1 MYHSITFGEGSG
13 EKNTWDDW
21 KLIPSPPPIFAPP
34 KINTK
39 FIQVPGTHG
48 SLDLTEVFGSI
59 TYAERTGSWKF
70 YMTDQDTNWL
80 EQYSTILGFLHG
92 KQMKAVLE
100 DDQAHYYI
108 GRFSVAGR
116 ESGKNFSSITI
127 NYQVGPFRYTINGD
141 QGSL

>member
-13 EKNTWDDW
+13 AKNTWDDW

-48 SLDLTEVFGSI
+48 SLDLTEVFGAV
-59 TYAERTGSWKF
+59 TYGERSGSWKF
-70 YMTDQDTNWL
+70 IMTDQDTDWL
-80 EQYSTILGFLHG
+80 TQYSNILTFLHG
-92 KQMKAVLE
+92 KKMKAFLE
-100 DDQAHYYI
+100 DDSTHYYI

-116 ESGKNFSSITI
+116 ESGKNFSQLTI
-127 NYQVGPFRYTINGD
+127 NYQVGPFRYTSNGTE
-141 QGSL
+141 SL